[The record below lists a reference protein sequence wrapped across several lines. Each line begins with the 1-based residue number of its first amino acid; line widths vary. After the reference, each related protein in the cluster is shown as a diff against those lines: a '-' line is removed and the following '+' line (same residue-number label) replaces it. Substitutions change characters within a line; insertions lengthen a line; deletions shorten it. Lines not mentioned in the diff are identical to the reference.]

1 MLTFLAVCSIL
12 FLFLC
17 WDVLALIFRL
27 FGVKMPFMFELMM
40 KEGNRPLTKE
50 EKDCFYAQEMEKRRQ
65 KRKENKSR
73 RR

>member
-1 MLTFLAVCSIL
+1 MCMLTFLGVCGIL

-27 FGVKMPFMFELMM
+27 FGAKMPFMFELMM

-50 EKDCFYAQEMEKRRQ
+50 EKDWFYRQETEKRKSKNKQ
-65 KRKENKSR
+65 K
-73 RR
+73 

>member
-1 MLTFLAVCSIL
+1 MLTFLGVCGIL

-40 KEGNRPLTKE
+40 
-50 EKDCFYAQEMEKRRQ
+50 
-65 KRKENKSR
+65 
-73 RR
+73 